1 MIGHRVPCICTV
13 FFSLVTCFPQIDDS
27 DSEGE
32 CALSEN
38 WMFQRES
45 RRWSRVDD
53 IVNSVV
59 MQPSPNQN
67 QNQNQPH
74 PQPAGG
80 GGTCNL
86 PQPTVVMVAAADG
99 SDAMASRFRRSGSE
113 RLRDGA
119 KAILRRVESLKTRRR
134 KQRNR
139 DGIVIGSPQVR
150 TAICLQFFFS
160 RSYALISITHF

>member
-1 MIGHRVPCICTV
+1 MMLLLSRV
-13 FFSLVTCFPQIDDS
+13 LALQADDS

-53 IVNSVV
+53 IVNTMV
-59 MQPSPNQN
+59 QPQTNGNDTTGQ
-67 QNQNQPH
+67 QQTDVCKFGGVT
-74 PQPAGG
+74 QPAV
-80 GGTCNL
+80 
-86 PQPTVVMVAAADG
+86 TVTADT
-99 SDAMASRFRRSGSE
+99 SDPPASRFRRSGSE

-150 TAICLQFFFS
+150 IHT
-160 RSYALISITHF
+160 T